1 MKDRW
6 KLLIASLIVAAF
18 IILII
23 GVLSSSFKQVSLSE
37 YGLLHYAVY
46 KYVTDGEA
54 RSNGNYLVG
63 LDHSFYTFPRSI
75 ITINFDT
82 MTLTKDKTMVEVEGF
97 FAGRLVKS

>member
-6 KLLIASLIVAAF
+6 KLLIASLTVTAL

-23 GVLSSSFKQVSLSE
+23 GVLMSSFKQVSLAE
-37 YGLLHYAVY
+37 YGLLHYSVY
-46 KYVTDGEA
+46 KFVTDGEA
-54 RSNGNYLVG
+54 RTNGNYLVG
-63 LDHSFYTFPRSI
+63 FDHNFYTFPRNI
-75 ITINFDT
+75 ITIDFDT